1 MPHEI
6 LFTLLDEL
14 QTTKKDEHARIESN
28 FQISKQLSRLNP
40 LSLSKTTDKEKW
52 SFSFAVNVKQFLN

>member
-14 QTTKKDEHARIESN
+14 QTTKKDEHARIESKL
-28 FQISKQLSRLNP
+28 QISKQLSRLNP

>member
-14 QTTKKDEHARIESN
+14 QTTKKDEHARIECN
-28 FQISKQLSRLNP
+28 LQISKQLSRFNP

>member
-14 QTTKKDEHARIESN
+14 QTTKKDEHARIESSL
-28 FQISKQLSRLNP
+28 QISKQLSRLNP